1 MFNILDGG
9 TKEVKIT
16 SKIWQRIGLVLTL
29 LWVSIL
35 VYFLYETS
43 ERIRVQDTLFQFHW
57 LSHYLKY
64 FPVLNAIITLC
75 MYLSIRLKEPN
86 TIAKYIVSFIT
97 FSLSL
102 LYIYTA
108 FSRMIIG

>member
-1 MFNILDGG
+1 MFNTLDGG

-16 SKIWQRIGLVLTL
+16 SKIWQRIG
-29 LWVSIL
+29 
-35 VYFLYETS
+35 
-43 ERIRVQDTLFQFHW
+43 W